1 MSTGEEIAMKKRVI
15 SSILLSALI
24 VTALTA
30 CSSNQGSSSSE
41 SQSAAVSSDASVAE
55 SGTESSDASTAESS
69 VASSSA
75 EEMSIDDVKA
85 IMREIIPTE
94 FKLQLY
100 STCQIEYD
108 KDAEPYV
115 IKNEQGNDVHY
126 QPVTEPGL
134 DTIQKMDDLFHSVYT
149 DDYITSFCYTLFE
162 GDYKMYAENDEGK
175 LCVNV
180 DGGGAGSTT
189 WNADTITGL
198 TFDNQGIT
206 FEISGL
212 TSYDESIAGYM
223 TITNTENGWRISRIF
238 YY

>member
-1 MSTGEEIAMKKRVI
+1 MKKSII
-15 SSILLSALI
+15 SAILLSALI
-24 VTALTA
+24 VTGLTA
-30 CSSNQGSSSSE
+30 CSSNQGSRSGT
-41 SQSAAVSSDASVAE
+41 SQSATASSDASVAE
-55 SGTESSDASTAESS
+55 SGKVSSDASSEVSTET
-69 VASSSA
+69 SSST
-75 EEMSIDDVKA
+75 EELSLDDVKA

-100 STCQIEYD
+100 NTCQIEYD
-108 KDAEPYV
+108 KDSEPYV

-134 DTIQKMDDLFHSVYT
+134 DTLQNLSDLFHSIYT
-149 DDYITSFCYTLFE
+149 DDYITSFCYNVFE
-162 GDYKMYAENDEGK
+162 GDYKMYTENDEGK
-175 LCVNV
+175 LCVNI

-212 TSYDESIAGYM
+212 TSYDESITGYM

>member
-1 MSTGEEIAMKKRVI
+1 MKKTII
-15 SSILLSALI
+15 SAILLSALI
-24 VTALTA
+24 LTGLTA
-30 CSSNQGSSSSE
+30 CSSNQGSSSGAAE
-41 SQSAAVSSDASVAE
+41 SSAASSDASAV
-55 SGTESSDASTAESS
+55 ESS
-69 VASSSA
+69 VASSDASSEVSSEESSSS
-75 EEMSIDDVKA
+75 EEMSEDDVKA

-134 DTIQKMDDLFHSVYT
+134 DTLQNLSDLFHSVYT
-149 DDYITSFCYTLFE
+149 DDYITSFCYNVFE
-162 GDYKMYAENDEGK
+162 GDYKMYTENDEGK
-175 LCVNV
+175 LCVTI